1 MFNDPM
7 GDQTRGYD
15 EVQPIF
21 HGGYKRISALSG
33 NNWSNELE
41 QSKSG
46 NGFYAD
52 FWNAVL
58 DYTDRGGT
66 GGLRV
71 AQRDGVWGFWGA
83 PTTKHYASENEK
95 DLHTVEQTS
104 KWHAGVKT
112 GNNANGHRY
121 TGNSSSSGE
130 ESGWSKIWNSEF
142 MRQVIPDMVNLNIN
156 YSVVLLLGN
165 GYSQEVHLIT
175 RGPDAGMYN
184 SVTESKRVGLFFDL
198 SAGFSVSRYLSLSA
212 NDIRYSDYLGSGKEI
227 GGKLLHGLSV
237 SVSHTG
243 YQPTWV
249 TIGYSDGLSAGT
261 YVGSSTTYPIYG
273 QKFK

>member
-1 MFNDPM
+1 MSTYHYAANNPVMFNDPM
-7 GDQTRGYD
+7 GDQTGGYD

-41 QSKSG
+41 QSRSG

-71 AQRDGVWGFWGA
+71 SQRDGVWGFWGA

-104 KWHAGVKT
+104 KWHSGK
-112 GNNANGHRY
+112 NANQGGADPNGIWGKMFIISNVAADADLSDGHECIRLESQSGNATTMSLWGNQGNQEFWINKEKDFGYGAFSKSLVITNAQYNLINNFNSVPSNINWTYFY
-121 TGNSSSSGE
+121 TCAGYSAA
-130 ESGWSKIWNSEF
+130 IWN
-142 MRQVIPDMVNLNIN
+142 
-156 YSVVLLLGN
+156 Y
-165 GYSQEVHLIT
+165 
-175 RGPDAGMYN
+175 
-184 SVTESKRVGLFFDL
+184 VTGDHL
-198 SAGFSVSRYLSLSA
+198 SAGDNFGTTTPRALA
-212 NDIRYSDYLGSGKEI
+212 GSI
-227 GGKLLHGLSV
+227 QTHP
-237 SVSHTG
+237 TG
-243 YQPTWV
+243 AITP
-249 TIGYSDGLSAGT
+249 
-261 YVGSSTTYPIYG
+261 GSSI
-273 QKFK
+273 KSF